1 MMKEELM
8 NIFNELYEDYGQQ
21 NWWPGE
27 GLEIA
32 IGAVLTQQTNW
43 NNVERALQKLREED
57 CLNLDCLQKINLERL
72 EELVRPSGYYRVKA
86 KRLKNLVELLK
97 INPFPDRETLLSV
110 KGLGN
115 ETVDSILLYL
125 FKKLFFVIDAYT
137 FRIFNRIGL
146 YSGKKYLELQQ
157 IFMDNLPNDL
167 QLYQEY
173 HALLVKHA
181 KVCCTKNNPQCET
194 CVIKDNCLFN
204 LERNK

>member
-1 MMKEELM
+1 MKEELM